1 MNKKIMIISIIAAA
15 LLALLPISSVVGTN
29 SIESKENLRSVSS
42 PLFSVRSKQMI
53 NNEDMPITSNYL
65 GKGKLLTIFG
75 EKSTLNY
82 NLQRALRF
90 IENNPLVLN
99 KLLDKII
106 TEPTIYDTLS
116 EYDVSQS
123 EFKSYVNAIKNDHS
137 TLIEN
142 LKSVDNNLPMDTSL
156 PLGFNETNPLA
167 IIILIIVFAPIIL
180 SLAIIIATITII
192 TCLNIAGCF
201 EAIAYGMLY
210 GFFQGL
216 KQPN

>member
-65 GKGKLLTIFG
+65 GKGKLLNLFG

-90 IENNPLVLN
+90 I
-99 KLLDKII
+99 
-106 TEPTIYDTLS
+106 
-116 EYDVSQS
+116 
-123 EFKSYVNAIKNDHS
+123 
-137 TLIEN
+137 
-142 LKSVDNNLPMDTSL
+142 DNN
-156 PLGFNETNPLA
+156 E
-167 IIILIIVFAPIIL
+167 
-180 SLAIIIATITII
+180 
-192 TCLNIAGCF
+192 
-201 EAIAYGMLY
+201 E
-210 GFFQGL
+210 
-216 KQPN
+216 

>member
-1 MNKKIMIISIIAAA
+1 
-15 LLALLPISSVVGTN
+15 
-29 SIESKENLRSVSS
+29 
-42 PLFSVRSKQMI
+42 MI

-167 IIILIIVFAPIIL
+167 IIILIIVFAPIII
-180 SLAIIIATITII
+180 SLALIIATITII